1 MTVLR
6 PYKGKTPEIGL
17 RVMLDESCVIIG
29 HVTLGDDVSIW
40 PSVVIRGDVNYI
52 TVGNRTNI
60 QDGSVLHVTRKT
72 SDNPAGLPL
81 YLGDD
86 VTIGHKAVLHGCTVG
101 NRVLIGMGA
110 IILDGAVIEDEVII
124 GAGGLVPPHKHLES
138 GYLYLGNPV
147 RQARLLTAEE
157 RASLQQSAD
166 NYLHLKNEYLA
177 EQAQ

>member
-6 PYKGKTPEIGL
+6 PYKGRTPEVGL
-17 RVMLDESCVIIG
+17 RVMLDESCIIIG
-29 HVTLGDDVSIW
+29 HVALGDDVSIW

-52 TVGNRTNI
+52 TIGNRTNI

-72 SDNPAGLPL
+72 TDNPAGLPL
-81 YLGDD
+81 FLGDD
-86 VTIGHKAVLHGCTVG
+86 VTIGHKAVLHGCTIG

-157 RASLQQSAD
+157 RMSLQQSAD
-166 NYLHLKNEYLA
+166 NYVQLKDEYLA
-177 EQAQ
+177 ENI

>member
-6 PYKGKTPEIGL
+6 PYKGKTPEIGQ

-101 NRVLIGMGA
+101 NQVLIGMGA

>member
-1 MTVLR
+1 
-6 PYKGKTPEIGL
+6 
-17 RVMLDESCVIIG
+17 
-29 HVTLGDDVSIW
+29 
-40 PSVVIRGDVNYI
+40 
-52 TVGNRTNI
+52 
-60 QDGSVLHVTRKT
+60 
-72 SDNPAGLPL
+72 
-81 YLGDD
+81 
-86 VTIGHKAVLHGCTVG
+86 IGHKAVLHGCTVG

>member
-6 PYKGKTPEIGL
+6 PYKGKTPEIGQ

-124 GAGGLVPPHKHLES
+124 GAGGLVPPYKHLES